1 MRILLIQVKCVSTEI
16 VLEFIMRH
24 PIVLVP
30 ACVRQIGAHL
40 NHTAQFKYV
49 DAVVRGAGCVP
60 LILPAL
66 GEATDL
72 ESVMKACEGIML
84 TGSPSNVHPSH
95 YAQDV
100 LDPTLPQD
108 ALRDATTLPL
118 IRAAIKRGIPL
129 IAVCRGF
136 QEMNVALGGSLHQA
150 VQQVEGMM
158 DHREQKNVALDEQ
171 YAPAHVVAITAG
183 GKLAAILGGARE
195 ITVNSLHGQG
205 IRDLAK
211 GLAIE
216 ASAPD
221 GLVEAFSVIDAP
233 GFTLGVQWHPEW
245 QITSNPDS
253 MKMFHAFGQACRAY
267 QARQKN

>member
-1 MRILLIQVKCVSTEI
+1 VDILRPLLQDELTAIW
-16 VLEFIMRH
+16 FYIMRN

-30 ACVRQIGAHL
+30 ACVRQIGAHA
-40 NHTAQFKYV
+40 NHTVQFKYV

-72 ESVMKACEGIML
+72 ESVMKACDGIML

-100 LDPTLPQD
+100 LDPALPQD

-136 QEMNVALGGSLHQA
+136 QEMNVALGGSLYQA
-150 VQQVEGMM
+150 VQEVPGMM
-158 DHREQKNVALDEQ
+158 DHREKKGAALDEQ
-171 YAPAHVVAITAG
+171 YAPAHSITISTG
-183 GKLAAILGGARE
+183 GKLAAILEGARE
-195 ITVNSLHGQG
+195 IQVNSLHGQG
-205 IRDLAK
+205 IRELAK
-211 GLAIE
+211 SLVVE
-216 ASAPD
+216 ATAPD
-221 GLVEAFSVIDAP
+221 GLVEAFTVSDAA

-253 MKMFHAFGQACRAY
+253 MKMFRAFGQACRAY
-267 QARQKN
+267 QAKQKH